1 MKLLTVIPNYWPAF
15 LHGGPVISVHYL
27 NKALVRKGIDVTV
40 YTTNVDLAG
49 KVPPDE
55 EVNIDGV
62 KVTYF
67 TFLNLFEF
75 IAPFGWQFSWR
86 MTQALKEKL
95 KAFDLIYIVTIW
107 SYPTTVAA
115 YYSRLYRKPY
125 VLAPRGMLY
134 PETFSKKA
142 WKKWPYY
149 HLVAR
154 KDLEGAS
161 AIHYT
166 TEDEAK
172 KTHSFL
178 GLNNPTIIVPNGIE
192 LSEFSDLA
200 DREQLEVRYPHL
212 KDKKTILF
220 LGRINWK
227 KGLDILVK
235 AYAMLIK
242 DRKDLH
248 LFIVGPDEKGYSEKV
263 KRWIRKYGMNYIDYG
278 LRDKDYGEDVQVTFT
293 GMLTGKEK
301 IEAYAASDIF
311 VLPSY
316 SENFGM
322 SAVEAMACGL
332 PVVISNKVGI
342 YKEIERNKA
351 GIVIDTD
358 AKNLYQGIKLLLE
371 DSELREEIAING
383 RRLAEEYYNIDK
395 VADKMIEAY
404 QEILDF
410 SMINNKV

>member
-1 MKLLTVIPNYWPAF
+1 MKLLTIIPNYWPAF

-27 NKALVRKGIDVTV
+27 NRALVRKGIDVTV
-40 YTTNVDLAG
+40 YTTNVDLAK
-49 KVPPDE
+49 KVPPNE

-67 TFLNLFEF
+67 RFSNLFEF

-86 MTQALKEKL
+86 MTRALKERL

-107 SYPTTVAA
+107 SYPTIVAA

-134 PETFSKKA
+134 PETFFKKA

-149 HLVAR
+149 HLVVK
-154 KDLEGAS
+154 KDLESAS

-166 TEDEAK
+166 TEDEAE
-172 KTHSFL
+172 KTQSFL
-178 GLNNPTIIVPNGIE
+178 GLNNHTIIVPNGIE
-192 LSEFSDLA
+192 LSEFSDLP
-200 DREQLEVRYPHL
+200 DREQLKVRYPYL

-220 LGRINWK
+220 LGRVNWK

-235 AYAMLIK
+235 AYAMLTK

-248 LFIVGPDEKGYSEKV
+248 LLIAGPDEKGYSEKV
-263 KRWIRKYGMNYIDYG
+263 KRWIRKYKMSYIDFR
-278 LRDKDYGEDVQVTFT
+278 LRGKDRKEDAQVTFT

-301 IEAYAASDIF
+301 IEAYAASDVF

-322 SAVEAMACGL
+322 TVVEAMACGL

-351 GIVIDTD
+351 GIVIDMN
-358 AKNLYQGIKLLLE
+358 AQNLYQGIKLILE
-371 DSELREEIAING
+371 NPNLREEIAING
-383 RRLAEEYYNIDK
+383 RKLVEEYYDIDK
-395 VADKMIEAY
+395 VADKMIAAY
-404 QEILDF
+404 QEILT
-410 SMINNKV
+410 